1 MNDAHKN
8 SRDQR
13 LSDEQVRRV
22 LVTLLLGGTVISFS
36 NSALNPAI
44 PVFMSVFDVDIVLGG
59 WVLNAY
65 VLAMSVGLML
75 SGYLNKRFA
84 SKPVYLAAV
93 LGFMLGSVMGMMAF
107 NMSFVIMAE
116 PYKG

>member
-8 SRDQR
+8 SNSNR
-13 LSDEQVRRV
+13 LSNKQGRRV

-59 WVLNAY
+59 WVERTITKAY
-65 VLAMSVGLML
+65 D
-75 SGYLNKRFA
+75 RTT
-84 SKPVYLAAV
+84 
-93 LGFMLGSVMGMMAF
+93 
-107 NMSFVIMAE
+107 E
-116 PYKG
+116 Q

>member
-36 NSALNPAI
+36 DSALNPAI

-65 VLAMSVGLML
+65 VLAMVA
-75 SGYLNKRFA
+75 K
-84 SKPVYLAAV
+84 KVPK
-93 LGFMLGSVMGMMAF
+93 GFKKVKF
-107 NMSFVIMAE
+107 FCE
-116 PYKG
+116 

>member
-1 MNDAHKN
+1 M
-8 SRDQR
+8 
-13 LSDEQVRRV
+13 SDEQVRRV